1 MGILK
6 VVVVSGTVQIGGHDR
21 KVLRPI
27 LTVIGP
33 THFDTGYFGD
43 RVRPISWLQRAGKQ
57 VSFLH
62 RLRTLSRINA
72 GRAEKKKP
80 LYTGTPALV
89 DNIILNGQILSD
101 ELRRIRVVGM
111 NAANLGRRNE
121 NILRPLFFK
130 KTSHSRLIGK
140 IKITMGTGNDICKPL
155 TLQASHKS

>member
-6 VVVVSGTVQIGGHDR
+6 VVVVSRTVQIRGHDR

-43 RVRPISWLQRAGKQ
+43 SVRPISWLQRAGKQ

-62 RLRTLSRINA
+62 RLRTLARINA

-80 LYTGTPALV
+80 LYTGAPALMN
-89 DNIILNGQILSD
+89 NIILNGQILPD
-101 ELRRIRVVGM
+101 EFRRIRVVGM
-111 NAANLGRRNE
+111 NAANLGRSNE
-121 NILRPLFFK
+121 NILRPFIFK
-130 KTSHSRLIGK
+130 KTSHRRLIGK
-140 IKITMGTGNDICKPL
+140 IKITMGTGNDIGEPL
-155 TLQASHKS
+155 TLQTSQKS